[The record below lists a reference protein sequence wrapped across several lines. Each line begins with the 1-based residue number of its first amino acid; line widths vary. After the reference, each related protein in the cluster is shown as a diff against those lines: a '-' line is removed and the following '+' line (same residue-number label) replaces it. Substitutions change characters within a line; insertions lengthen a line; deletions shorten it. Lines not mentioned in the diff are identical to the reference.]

1 MPASSD
7 TLDPDQAKAEGI
19 WYEAGEWCIRS
30 LDPLGG
36 IRAGETWLSGEE
48 KDGSTVYTISD
59 SVKRAFLKSGEISLR
74 WEACPEGE
82 KAPFVYLE
90 GDFGVKS
97 AAGFREKDS
106 HQWETEGD
114 FYLTDIQG
122 MYRICVRPAFPS
134 AEPMW
139 KWKACMRTAWQ

>member
-7 TLDPDQAKAEGI
+7 TLDPDQAKAAGI

-30 LDPLGG
+30 LDPLEG

-106 HQWETEGD
+106 HQWETEGLHAD
-114 FYLTDIQG
+114 CMAVMIDGEKKPRYYWG
-122 MYRICVRPAFPS
+122 PAS
-134 AEPMW
+134 YKSYAV
-139 KWKACMRTAWQ
+139 